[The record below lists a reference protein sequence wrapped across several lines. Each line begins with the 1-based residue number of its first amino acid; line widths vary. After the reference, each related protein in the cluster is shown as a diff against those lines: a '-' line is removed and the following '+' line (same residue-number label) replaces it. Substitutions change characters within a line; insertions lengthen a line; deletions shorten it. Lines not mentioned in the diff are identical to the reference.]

1 MTDDQRRD
9 HDVRRVDPG
18 RGARAC
24 TRSSAHHDPV
34 RARPD
39 TPGARGGDVHAPD
52 LASGAGADG
61 RCGCPCGRL
70 GRRRRWAHRATAP
83 TSRTLGR
90 HLRRLPSSASPVA
103 SSSPIP
109 TPSGI
114 LLSAGSR
121 TTDDLHTD
129 PAVQCPSGM
138 DPGLR
143 RADGVPHQSPHSW
156 ILSPDR
162 WCGLF
167 RRHHGVR
174 VDRWPVNPTVGCR
187 PWKAWGRARR
197 SSRRG

>member
-9 HDVRRVDPG
+9 HDVRRGSRPRRRSVHLIICARRSGPSSPRHARSAGRRCSCAGPG
-18 RGARAC
+18 F
-24 TRSSAHHDPV
+24 
-34 RARPD
+34 
-39 TPGARGGDVHAPD
+39 
-52 LASGAGADG
+52 
-61 RCGCPCGRL
+61 
-70 GRRRRWAHRATAP
+70 GRRRGRPLRVSLWSPWSSSSVGSSGNRTDVANPGQTPTATA
-83 TSRTLGR
+83 
-90 HLRRLPSSASPVA
+90 SSASPVA

-138 DPGLR
+138 DPGVR
-143 RADGVPHQSPHSW
+143 RADGVPHQSPTAGSFRQTDGAVYSTASRRT
-156 ILSPDR
+156 LDR
-162 WCGLF
+162 W
-167 RRHHGVR
+167 R
-174 VDRWPVNPTVGCR
+174 VNPTVGCR